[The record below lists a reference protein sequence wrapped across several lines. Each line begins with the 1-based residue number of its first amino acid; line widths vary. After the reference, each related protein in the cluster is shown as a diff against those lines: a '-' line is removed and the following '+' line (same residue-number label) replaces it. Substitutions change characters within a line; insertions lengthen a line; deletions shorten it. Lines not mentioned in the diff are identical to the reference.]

1 MSWKFLN
8 KKTVS
13 DERLLCV
20 IDSPIITEKAT
31 LGAQN
36 NQYTFR
42 VSMDANKLEI
52 KAAVE
57 KMFDVKVKSV
67 NTLVSKGKTKR
78 FRGVMGKRSDTKKAV
93 VALADGQSIDV
104 GTGV

>member
-8 KKTVS
+8 KKTFS
-13 DERLLCV
+13 EERILCV
-20 IDSPIITEKAT
+20 IDKPVITEKST

-42 VSMDANKLEI
+42 VAMDANKLEI

-57 KMFDVKVKSV
+57 KMFDVKVEKV
-67 NTLVSKGKTKR
+67 NTLVSKGKTKDS
-78 FRGVMGKRSDTKKAV
+78 VVSQASEMIGKKQLFIGSRSV
-93 VALADGQSIDV
+93 N
-104 GTGV
+104 

>member
-8 KKTVS
+8 KKTFS
-13 DERLLCV
+13 EERILCV
-20 IDSPIITEKAT
+20 IDKPVITEKST

-42 VSMDANKLEI
+42 VAMDANKLEI
-52 KAAVE
+52 KVAVE
-57 KMFDVKVKSV
+57 KMFDVKVEKV

-78 FRGVMGKRSDTKKAV
+78 FRGFAGKRNDWKKAV
-93 VALADGQSIDV
+93 VSLAQGQSIDV